1 VPAVSAELLGRARS
15 LEAVRFDDG
24 EERVCRGMLVATH
37 LHQRSDLARRLGV
50 AFAPADPLSAEG
62 LALDPQYQTSVPG
75 VYAAG
80 DVAAWPPSVAR
91 AVAAGNFAGAMVV
104 MSLATG

>member
-1 VPAVSAELLGRARS
+1 
-15 LEAVRFDDG
+15 
-24 EERVCRGMLVATH
+24 
-37 LHQRSDLARRLGV
+37 
-50 AFAPADPLSAEG
+50 
-62 LALDPQYQTSVPG
+62 VPG

-80 DVAAWPPSVAR
+80 DVAAGPPSVAR